1 MPSLNNGTNLTADIT
16 LTKQLN
22 TLLTLAT
29 IGKYVDKNIQF
40 NLGVQE
46 ASASLSGFVDSEIE
60 STAAVSGGS
69 NISGSIGTKTSI
81 EPTSGYF
88 IRIKSTN
95 ANSVNVSQSG
105 WIDSGTISGST
116 QNNTEFYPVAAA
128 IVSVNGTNTVTPSAT
143 VTGTNVS
150 LTTVD
155 NGVSVTST
163 GGGTAAALV
172 STAASQ
178 AGYLPSGTAD
188 STTINASSNTTTET
202 KYISGVTIQTP
213 ASGTRTF
220 SVTVPNDNSTVTFT
234 FSVDSDGN
242 VTIE

>member
-1 MPSLNNGTNLTADIT
+1 MPTLNSGTNLTADIT

-46 ASASLSGFVDSEIE
+46 ASASISSSVESEIE
-60 STAAVSGGS
+60 STTATSGGS
-69 NISGSIGTKTSI
+69 NIAGVIGTKTST

-88 IRIKSTN
+88 IRVKATN
-95 ANSVNVSQSG
+95 ASSVNVSQSG
-105 WIDSGTISGST
+105 WLNSGTISNET
-116 QNNTEFYPVAAA
+116 QNDTEFYPVDAA
-128 IVSVNGTNTVTPSAT
+128 IFSVNGTNTVTPSAI
-143 VTGTNVS
+143 VTGVNVS

-155 NGVSVTST
+155 NGISVTST
-163 GGGTAAALV
+163 GGGTAAA
-172 STAASQ
+172 SMSAAVSQ
-178 AGYLPSGTAD
+178 AGYFPSGTID
-188 STTINASSNTTTET
+188 SATINAPSNTTTET
-202 KYISGVTIQTP
+202 KYISGVTIQAPT
-213 ASGTRTF
+213 SGTRTF

-234 FSVDSDGN
+234 FSVDSAGN